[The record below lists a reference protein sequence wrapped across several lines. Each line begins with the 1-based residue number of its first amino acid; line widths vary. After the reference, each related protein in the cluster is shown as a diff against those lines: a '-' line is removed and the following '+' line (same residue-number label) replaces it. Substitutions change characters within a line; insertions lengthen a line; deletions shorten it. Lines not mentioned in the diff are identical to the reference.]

1 MERTLYELRCLDE
14 RLVTKATLVKYNQGG
29 RIDDS
34 LTSEWAKHIQFV
46 KASVTRA
53 CEWFHRIE
61 KHSGMEKV
69 HPDLDFFED
78 QFTEKEFES
87 KQHFSVRNIEEPKK
101 CAGGLFPAP
110 PRTKGTDD

>member
-1 MERTLYELRCLDE
+1 
-14 RLVTKATLVKYNQGG
+14 
-29 RIDDS
+29 
-34 LTSEWAKHIQFV
+34 
-46 KASVTRA
+46 
-53 CEWFHRIE
+53 
-61 KHSGMEKV
+61 MEKV